1 MGTVSLKSILEIEQ
15 IDDLIFR
22 GFTPQGGTGRVYGGQ
37 VIAQGLSAASHT
49 VENRPCHSLH
59 AYFLRPGDRSKPII
73 YDVDIARD
81 GRSFSSRRVTAIQ
94 NGKQILNM
102 ALSFQ
107 VEETGLEH
115 AEEMPDVPAPETLN
129 SLQELQSDIID
140 KIPEEFR
147 ENILRKR
154 AYEVRPVT
162 PMDYLNPTP
171 IETLNNVWIRL
182 TDDTIP
188 DNLYY
193 QRLVLSYMS
202 DLTLLDSG
210 LRVHGKDYMNTDL
223 QTASLDHASWFY
235 HPFKIDDCL
244 LFSQHSP
251 VTGAG
256 TGLNFASIYTR
267 DGKLVASA
275 SQEGLMRERG

>member
-1 MGTVSLKSILEIEQ
+1 MCN
-15 IDDLIFR
+15 
-22 GFTPQGGTGRVYGGQ
+22 
-37 VIAQGLSAASHT
+37 AQGLSAASHT
-49 VENRPCHSLH
+49 VDNRPCHSLH

-107 VEETGLEH
+107 VEESGLEH
-115 AEEMPDVPAPETLN
+115 DEGMPYVPAPETLK

-162 PMDYLNPTP
+162 PMDYLNPQP
-171 IETLNNVWIRL
+171 IESLNNVWIRL

-188 DNLYY
+188 NDADH
-193 QRLVLSYMS
+193 QRLVLAYMS

-210 LRVHGKDYMNTDL
+210 LRVHGKDS
-223 QTASLDHASWFY
+223 TALIPYSPSPFY
-235 HPFKIDDCL
+235 L
-244 LFSQHSP
+244 
-251 VTGAG
+251 
-256 TGLNFASIYTR
+256 
-267 DGKLVASA
+267 
-275 SQEGLMRERG
+275 

>member
-1 MGTVSLKSILEIEQ
+1 M
-15 IDDLIFR
+15 
-22 GFTPQGGTGRVYGGQ
+22 
-37 VIAQGLSAASHT
+37 
-49 VENRPCHSLH
+49 
-59 AYFLRPGDRSKPII
+59 
-73 YDVDIARD
+73 
-81 GRSFSSRRVTAIQ
+81 TAIQ

-115 AEEMPDVPAPETLN
+115 AEEMPDVPAPENLK

-162 PMDYLNPTP
+162 PMDYLNPKP

-182 TDDTIP
+182 TDYTIP
-188 DNLYY
+188 DDLDH
-193 QRLVLSYMS
+193 QRLVLAYMS

-223 QTASLDHASWFY
+223 QTASLDHALWFY
-235 HPFKIDDCL
+235 HPYKIYDWL

-256 TGLNFASIYTR
+256 RGLNFASIYTR